1 MNSLLK
7 NKNLQKMKINL
18 ICDQQE
24 YNSQMDCNILS
35 FLFKK
40 IKDNTDLKLVPINNY
55 KCENASIN
63 IFLGVINNCFLP
75 YAKYNIL
82 IPSQNTFKKH
92 WLYSLQYFDK
102 ILCKTEYIKSIFESH
117 VSDKSKLEYIGWRST
132 DPNSMRD
139 KNYQEFLL
147 YCYDQSK

>member
-1 MNSLLK
+1 
-7 NKNLQKMKINL
+7 MKINL

-24 YNSQMDCNILS
+24 YNSQIDCNILS

-40 IKDNTDLKLVPINNY
+40 IKDKTELKLVPINNY
-55 KCENASIN
+55 KCDHASIN
-63 IFLGVINNCFLP
+63 IFLGVVNNCLLQ

-117 VSDKSKLEYIGWRST
+117 GTYKSKLEYIGWRST
-132 DPNSMRD
+132 DPNNNHNKS
-139 KNYQEFLL
+139 YQNFLL
-147 YCYDQSK
+147 Y